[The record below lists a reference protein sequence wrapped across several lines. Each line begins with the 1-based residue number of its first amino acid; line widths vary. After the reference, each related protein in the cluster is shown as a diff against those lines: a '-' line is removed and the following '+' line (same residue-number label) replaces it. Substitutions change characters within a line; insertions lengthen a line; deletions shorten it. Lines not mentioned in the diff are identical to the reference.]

1 MKTHES
7 VYLPKIYSF
16 YQSGKITEEGVF
28 LEQLETDVSK
38 YIPEVTDADVSG
50 ESVDI
55 NINMPMSELRS
66 LLSQYPV
73 TTRLNL
79 TGTLVVA
86 RDQAHAKI
94 LERVDSGEGNYLCG
108 LVQLWFESF

>member
-1 MKTHES
+1 MFPH
-7 VYLPKIYSF
+7 VIFL
-16 YQSGKITEEGVF
+16 SGKITEDGIF
-28 LEQLETDVSK
+28 LEQLETDVSQ
-38 YIPEVTDADVSG
+38 YLPEVMDTDVGSEAVNID
-50 ESVDI
+50 
-55 NINMPMSELRS
+55 INMPMEDLRA

-94 LERVDSGEGNYLCG
+94 LERVDSGEGKICC
-108 LVQLWFESF
+108 FCT